1 MRPRPMNPHVVHV
14 EAVAEKSLRAAG
26 IVVPVK
32 PPLPIMHNLEGEKR
46 MATAALM
53 VMAVGAYCR
62 MYGVE
67 EV

>member
-1 MRPRPMNPHVVHV
+1 MRPRPMKPHVVHV

-26 IVVPVK
+26 VVDPVK
-32 PPLPIMHNLEGEKR
+32 PPLPMMHSLEGEKR
-46 MATAALM
+46 MGTPALM

-62 MYGVE
+62 MYGVK